1 LDKDTRLHGTGDRH
15 AKIFLSPVQGDSL
28 LRRDHIGSEFP
39 FPQAARA
46 RAIAMARKLSKT
58 PTQAGT
64 PRYIS
69 VQDEAGA
76 EIFQVPLMT
85 R

>member
-1 LDKDTRLHGTGDRH
+1 MGRATAMPRYFFH
-15 AKIFLSPVQGDSL
+15 IVQGDSL
-28 LRRDHIGSEFP
+28 LRDDSGSEFP

-46 RAIAMARKLSKT
+46 RAIAMARKLSKR
-58 PTQAGT
+58 PTQTGT